1 MPILEYRL
9 RGSRAQVIQRC
20 NSRVPGI
27 YGSKDPGVLWSKGA
41 RVESRVY
48 RSDGPGVQGCVCWG
62 FVGLWRVG
70 LGSFGLG

>member
-9 RGSRAQVIQRC
+9 RGPRAHVIQGG

-41 RVESRVY
+41 RVE
-48 RSDGPGVQGCVCWG
+48 
-62 FVGLWRVG
+62 
-70 LGSFGLG
+70 